1 MLRRMTNPKTTDT
14 PPEAFAASTDQLLAE
29 LSTSGLSTAAFARS
43 RGIPPWKLYNAL
55 QVRARRAA
63 KKRQS
68 SALIPVRVKE
78 ARHAQAS
85 PFELMLA
92 GGHRLLVPED
102 FDGDALR
109 RLMGALAG
117 C

>member
-1 MLRRMTNPKTTDT
+1 MLPCMTKSSTPDT
-14 PPEAFAASTDQLLAE
+14 PPEGRASSTDELLAE
-29 LSTSGLSTAAFARS
+29 LTASGLSTAAFARS
-43 RGIPPWKLYNAL
+43 RGLPPWKLYNAL

-63 KKRQS
+63 KKSQS
-68 SALIPVRVKE
+68 TAVIPVRVTE
-78 ARHAQAS
+78 QRQLRS
-85 PFELMLA
+85 IPLELLLA

-102 FDGDALR
+102 FDADALR